1 MADDYQSQRPCE
13 CNLGLISA
21 SSPDLNTELTCN
33 CQTLL
38 NLEYGRNE
46 TPKPT

>member
-13 CNLGLISA
+13 CEKGRINE
-21 SSPDLNTELTCN
+21 SSRDLNGELICN

-46 TPKPT
+46 TPKPS

>member
-21 SSPDLNTELTCN
+21 SSRDLNTELTCN

-38 NLEYGRNE
+38 NLSYERIQAI
-46 TPKPT
+46 KPT